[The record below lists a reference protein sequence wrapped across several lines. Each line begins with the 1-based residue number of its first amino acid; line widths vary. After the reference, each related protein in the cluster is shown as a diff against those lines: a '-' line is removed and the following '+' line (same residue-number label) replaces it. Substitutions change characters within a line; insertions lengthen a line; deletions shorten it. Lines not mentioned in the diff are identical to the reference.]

1 MRAHENFRLHRFHF
15 YLIPQKLHL
24 MKSLLT
30 LAALAL
36 SAGAAT
42 AQCCSAKGGKAVELA
57 AGYSS
62 LTPTGSLASHMGN
75 LNALKLQGTLLAPCN
90 RLGVG
95 FDFLTGGRA
104 PMTQIQEFG
113 LNAGELTPTD
123 VTYRSTVTTVSA
135 TVRYSV
141 LRTQYFDA
149 FAGVKGGLAN
159 FSSSVEVHD
168 EISSMPDP
176 YGCGPMPSAN
186 IASRS
191 DNTWQ
196 AGANVGATMDIKALV
211 KSSPRNTF
219 LLQAHAGAI
228 RGGKAAHIMPAGSAA
243 AGHSHH
249 ATSATDGGAP
259 VEMQFVDYSNGA
271 TQSHRHEVAREYSS
285 PVQFFEAGLSLAVR
299 F

>member
-1 MRAHENFRLHRFHF
+1 
-15 YLIPQKLHL
+15 
-24 MKSLLT
+24 MKTLLT
-30 LAALAL
+30 LAGLAL

-42 AQCCSAKGGKAVELA
+42 AQCCSAKGGKSVEIA
-57 AGYSS
+57 GGYSA
-62 LTPTGSLASHMGN
+62 LVPTGSLSGHMGTV
-75 LNALKLQGTLLAPCN
+75 NALKLQGMLLAPCN

-95 FDFLTGGRA
+95 FDFLTGGPA
-104 PMTQIQEFG
+104 PMTQVQEFG
-113 LNAGELTPTD
+113 IRAGELTPTD
-123 VTYRSTVTTVSA
+123 VTYRSSVTTVSA
-135 TVRYSV
+135 TVRYTV

-176 YGCGPMPSAN
+176 FGCGPMPQAN

-196 AGANVGATMDIKALV
+196 AGLTAGASMDIKALV
-211 KSSPRNTF
+211 KSAPRNTF

-228 RGGKAAHIMPAGSAA
+228 RGGNAAHIMPANNSSST
-243 AGHSHH
+243 GHSHH
-249 ATSATDGGAP
+249 GGAASDESVP
-259 VEMQFVDYSNGA
+259 VNMQFIDYTGSN
-271 TQSHRHEVAREYSS
+271 TTSHSHQVAREYSS